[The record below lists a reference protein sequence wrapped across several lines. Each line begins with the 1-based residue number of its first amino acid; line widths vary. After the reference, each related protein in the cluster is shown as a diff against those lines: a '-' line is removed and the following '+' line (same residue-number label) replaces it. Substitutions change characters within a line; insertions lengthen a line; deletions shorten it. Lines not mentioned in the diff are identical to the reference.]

1 MKNNKFT
8 PEIKV
13 GLQKYRIEVYIPI
26 HLPHTTNYLLYQRVQ
41 LLLEEN
47 FSKSFGGATTTEGM
61 GLFYREKDKKHYPDQ
76 VAIIYTD
83 TNFSDEA
90 SVEEYIK
97 SILKDIAEKLEKE
110 LAILITYYPI
120 KHALLT
126 RREA

>member
-1 MKNNKFT
+1 MKSNKFT
-8 PEIKV
+8 SEIKV
-13 GLQKYRIEVYIPI
+13 RLKYRIEVYIPI
-26 HLPHTTNYLLYQRVQ
+26 HLSHTTDYLLYQGVQ

-47 FSKSFGGATTTEGM
+47 FSERFGGVTTIEGM

-83 TNFSDEA
+83 TNFSNEV
-90 SVEEYIK
+90 SVEEYIN

-126 RREA
+126 RKEA